1 MDVLKLNIKALT
13 DLMNN
18 YPNSATII
26 YIMLILTS
34 QKLDTYNQSKI
45 NKHIIN
51 QNIISDRNFY
61 RVIGQLKKSGYIQ
74 IVQDKEED
82 CSIYT
87 FPQEEISTEIKHSDE
102 KLETELKPEIEPNSN
117 SNSNLKESSIINV
130 INLREEK
137 ISINNNNEEAPV
149 NEIENEEDEL
159 ESKSPEEV
167 LEYFNKVNFDF

>member
-13 DLMNN
+13 DLINN
-18 YPNSATII
+18 YTNSATII

-34 QKLDTYNQSKI
+34 QKLNTYNQSKI

-74 IVQDKEED
+74 IIQDKEED

-87 FPQEEISTEIKHSDE
+87 FPQEEISTEINSDE
-102 KLETELKPEIEPNSN
+102 KSDKKIEPELKPKMEPNSN
-117 SNSNLKESSIINV
+117 PKENSIINAINLKE
-130 INLREEK
+130 EK
-137 ISINNNNEEAPV
+137 ILINNKEETLV
-149 NEIENEEDEL
+149 DEIDDNLED
-159 ESKSPEEV
+159 KTPEEI